1 MKTPKTIITKAWADD
16 GDKVPINTEVTP
28 DSFCWPLGAGPNF
41 QLPLDTGGIAIP
53 REGFNGIFNV
63 LSETLKY
70 IQYGNR
76 PPFDPRIAEDTGYD
90 LGAVIRYYPDP
101 NNPQFSYELISMKAN
116 NKDNPITTP
125 GFIGSSWMPN
135 NTGIIDSGSNANGTY
150 FKFANGLVI
159 QWSSPS
165 GVISVGQDVVTR
177 TFTFPVPFISNQY
190 LAFSTFTAE
199 AWNKLIF
206 TWFNHTGKL
215 STSVTL
221 SLYYHQAGATAT
233 MNQVMIMAVG
243 LWRSL

>member
-1 MKTPKTIITKAWADD
+1 MKTPKTIITKPWAEN
-16 GDKVPINTEVTP
+16 GDKVPINSEVTP
-28 DSFCWPLGAGPNF
+28 NAFCWDLGAGPNF

-135 NTGIIDSGSNANGTY
+135 NSGICETVQNSNGIGFKWSNG
-150 FKFANGLVI
+150 FAVCINHGVGMTRQEAGYSIGTWTFPITFNGYPVSFAQPQQGVGNFASNI
-159 QWSSPS
+159 INCFGTSSPNTSIGIRSYNRS
-165 GVISVGQDVVTR
+165 GADE
-177 TFTFPVPFISNQY
+177 Y
-190 LAFSTFTAE
+190 C
-199 AWNKLIF
+199 
-206 TWFNHTGKL
+206 
-215 STSVTL
+215 TL
-221 SLYYHQAGATAT
+221 
-233 MNQVMIMAVG
+233 VRCFAVG
-243 LWRSL
+243 IWRSL